1 MTNAHY
7 HEMVM
12 VRVEFAESLLEIEKV
27 WSQYRSNQTIKFYAD
42 PNEGHDDY
50 LTSLALSIYAAMG
63 SLPRVATGGQRFE

>member
-27 WSQYRSNQTIKFYAD
+27 WSQYAD